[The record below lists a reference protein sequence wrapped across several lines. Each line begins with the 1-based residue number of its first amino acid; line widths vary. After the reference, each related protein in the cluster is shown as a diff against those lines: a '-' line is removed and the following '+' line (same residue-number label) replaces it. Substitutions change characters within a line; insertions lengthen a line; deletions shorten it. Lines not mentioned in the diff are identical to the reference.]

1 MKKAP
6 QLPPGFEGLEQFVAM
21 WAKPTVNERVDARW
35 GGSMGEIQEF
45 YDAAIVRAP
54 EILAYLDKLPLYDL
68 PQDAGRLLQLLL
80 GLAQC
85 SIAVEIQGQPLPP
98 KTSYPL
104 AVRLVSGVQPFG

>member
-1 MKKAP
+1 MKTETR
-6 QLPPGFEGLEQFVAM
+6 LPSGFEDLEQFVAM
-21 WAKPTVNERVDARW
+21 WAKPTVNERIDARW
-35 GGSMGEIQEF
+35 GGSMEDIQEF
-45 YDAAIVRAP
+45 YDAAIDRAP
-54 EILAYLDKLPLYDL
+54 HMLEYLNALPLYDL
-68 PQDAGRLLQLLL
+68 PEDAGRLLQLLL